1 MTLAY
6 AMIFTLPGIPSIY
19 YGDEIGM
26 QGYKDPF
33 NRAFFDWESRETRIR
48 PVLQKPCRPAQKAAP
63 LFADGTLAVT
73 QAQGGVL
80 CYERRAE
87 AAVAAVC
94 INRTE
99 QQVRTVLLGRTVE
112 VQPCSFAVVTDP
124 E

>member
-1 MTLAY
+1 MPRRLTPEQYENGRRLMTLAY

-33 NRAFFDWESRETRIR
+33 N
-48 PVLQKPCRPAQKAAP
+48 
-63 LFADGTLAVT
+63 
-73 QAQGGVL
+73 
-80 CYERRAE
+80 ERRAE